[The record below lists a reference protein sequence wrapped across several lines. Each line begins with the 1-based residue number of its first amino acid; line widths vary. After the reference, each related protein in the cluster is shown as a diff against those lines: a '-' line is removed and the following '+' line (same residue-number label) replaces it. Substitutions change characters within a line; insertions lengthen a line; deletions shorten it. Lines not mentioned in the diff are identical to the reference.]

1 MLAVVVARIDCAVG
15 ITDTNGIGILGMR
28 GKAAGHMSMPRGQ
41 TAVEPAPILAAIVA
55 AQNLR
60 VSPAR
65 LLGSIPA
72 KADRVI
78 GSCANGAVSFPR
90 CGPIF
95 SRPEKDSIWC
105 TGMDHCRDGIS
116 ASHSILRFRPVPP
129 VVGRDIGADA
139 RSCVQGLEL

>member
-1 MLAVVVARIDCAVG
+1 MCG
-15 ITDTNGIGILGMR
+15 E
-28 GKAAGHMSMPRGQ
+28 AAGHMSISRRQ
-41 TAVEPAPILAAIVA
+41 TAVETPPALAAIVA

-65 LLGSIPA
+65 FLGSIAA

-95 SRPEKDSIWC
+95 SRPEKDSIWR
-105 TGMDHCRDGIS
+105 TRMNHRRNGIGS
-116 ASHSILRFRPVPP
+116 SHAILGF
-129 VVGRDIGADA
+129 
-139 RSCVQGLEL
+139 